1 MIVRRPSRAYRLG
14 EPLPPLGW
22 NTVPWPWK
30 PSAALTEFST
40 KALSLPLG
48 TVIETVLDGHP
59 AVAQIQTHDR
69 YGARPDLSPR
79 PHAGTSVFALA
90 SHNDDGKLCAVIDP
104 PEGWGVADSGSSGD
118 GISGEVVPEKPATPR
133 RWAPWVPPGV
143 SWRALT
149 KTRKGHPWLL
159 AGAGLALGAVT
170 IGGPLAVT
178 VGLLAGLGA
187 NRLIWR

>member
-1 MIVRRPSRAYRLG
+1 MAERRAARSESDKGWRLDADPVRFPSMIVRRPSRAYRLG

-40 KALSLPLG
+40 KALRLPLG

-143 SWRALT
+143 SWRAVDSL
-149 KTRKGHPWLL
+149 PS
-159 AGAGLALGAVT
+159 V
-170 IGGPLAVT
+170 
-178 VGLLAGLGA
+178 
-187 NRLIWR
+187 RLQRVAPA